1 MQDAQVWRRQVQGL
15 ARTLGRLEER
25 LQSQVALEADLARKN
40 AQLSQREDHCR
51 LVERALAQSQ
61 AALAESQRGMAEL
74 LASRSW
80 RLMAPYRLAGRVFRR
95 WFSGAKV

>member
-1 MQDAQVWRRQVQGL
+1 
-15 ARTLGRLEER
+15 
-25 LQSQVALEADLARKN
+25 
-40 AQLSQREDHCR
+40 
-51 LVERALAQSQ
+51 
-61 AALAESQRGMAEL
+61 MAEL